1 MCFKSTHFWII
12 LKRRSHILYFAN
24 KSSVLTKKVKLVSD
38 QRNDL
43 DYMDE
48 IPPSDVVRKE
58 FSLNSRTAE

>member
-43 DYMDE
+43 DYRM
-48 IPPSDVVRKE
+48 K
-58 FSLNSRTAE
+58 FHLQMW

>member
-12 LKRRSHILYFAN
+12 LNRRSHILYFAN
-24 KSSVLTKKVKLVSD
+24 TSSVLTKKVKLVSD

-58 FSLNSRTAE
+58 FSLNSCTAE